1 VGGTWRE
8 KKVGNPITLCF
19 WTLPAFYSGVPSGS
33 YSAHTAALKVSSYS
47 HKYIIIGKLL
57 EGTCRRNISGLF
69 SWGDLSVEK
78 KLDQKGLFRPKI
90 FVFSAPSYLQLRGL
104 FFWGDLSE
112 KHIWLVPSFWGDL
125 AGEKSWESNY
135 LVFLDPSSFLFWSS
149 LGEYSALKAALKV
162 SSLSH
167 IYIIIGKYREVL
179 GYPTRLGGTR
189 LPDPYLGGT
198 RLPDPYWGG
207 TAASP

>member
-1 VGGTWRE
+1 LCFWTLPALSTGFFLPEGTSREKKLEIQLPCVFGLPALSTGLFLPVGGTWRE

-112 KHIWLVPSFWGDL
+112 KHIWLVPSCWGDL

-135 LVFLDPSSFLFWSS
+135 LVFLDPSSFLFCFVPS
-149 LGEYSALKAALKV
+149 
-162 SSLSH
+162 
-167 IYIIIGKYREVL
+167 KYREVL
-179 GYPTRLGGTR
+179 GYPTRGR
-189 LPDPYLGGT
+189 Y
-198 RLPDPYWGG
+198 
-207 TAASP
+207 

>member
-1 VGGTWRE
+1 MCFWTLPALSTGLFLPEGTSREKKLEIQLPCVFGPFRLYQLACSFLWE

-57 EGTCRRNISGLF
+57 EGTCRRKISGLF

-90 FVFSAPSYLQLRGL
+90 FVFSAPSYLQLLACFSGGTCRRNISGL
-104 FFWGDLSE
+104 F
-112 KHIWLVPSFWGDL
+112 
-125 AGEKSWESNY
+125 
-135 LVFLDPSSFLFWSS
+135 
-149 LGEYSALKAALKV
+149 
-162 SSLSH
+162 
-167 IYIIIGKYREVL
+167 
-179 GYPTRLGGTR
+179 
-189 LPDPYLGGT
+189 LPI
-198 RLPDPYWGG
+198 
-207 TAASP
+207 